1 VSFNAP
7 ARPPAPPVVGARPA
21 VLTVAGLGVAG
32 LLFGLALGLAGGE
45 PLTTLGTAALVGL
58 WIVVVVLT
66 ATGLAARE
74 RRAAAAETAY
84 RASLAAHLKAQKM
97 ESISRLASGLSH
109 DLNNYLGVITGQ
121 AEMVQ
126 RDLPANDPMLR
137 RMEIVLSTAWKS
149 SDLIRR
155 VLAFGRRQGAKSE
168 VIDLAGVLAEL
179 PETARPLLAD
189 GVRLDLQVAPGLW
202 RIDGDPTQLR
212 QTLIHLLANAREA
225 LPLGGVVT
233 VAAKNRPGVGGVAGE
248 GGDRVLLAVSD
259 SGHGIPEAIRDL
271 VFDPFFTTQEELGKS
286 GLGLAAVYGFVRQ
299 SGGTIEVTSP
309 PGQGARF
316 EIFFPRS
323 QRSPLPTLGD
333 SVPGLICGNGERILL
348 VEDNRDL
355 RLSTR
360 ALLESLGY
368 RVTAASDGN
377 EALAFLAGSGEG
389 IDLIVT
395 DVVLP
400 GPSGVAI
407 AAAARE
413 RQPDLPVV
421 FLSGHTAGVLERH
434 GHPPGEDLFCP
445 KPFSAEALAGKVHAA
460 LAARGR
466 PRLSV

>member
-1 VSFNAP
+1 
-7 ARPPAPPVVGARPA
+7 
-21 VLTVAGLGVAG
+21 
-32 LLFGLALGLAGGE
+32 
-45 PLTTLGTAALVGL
+45 
-58 WIVVVVLT
+58 
-66 ATGLAARE
+66 
-74 RRAAAAETAY
+74 
-84 RASLAAHLKAQKM
+84 
-97 ESISRLASGLSH
+97 
-109 DLNNYLGVITGQ
+109 VITGQ

-137 RMEIVLSTAWKS
+137 RMEIVLSTSWKS

-189 GVRLDLQVAPGLW
+189 GVRLDLQVAPTLW

-225 LPLGGVVT
+225 LPLGGVVAV
-233 VAAKNRPGVGGVAGE
+233 VAENRPGVGGVAGG

-259 SGHGIPEAIRDL
+259 NGHGIPEAIRDL

-286 GLGLAAVYGFVRQ
+286 GLGLAAVFGFVRQ

-323 QRSPLPTLGD
+323 QRSPLPTLAD
-333 SVPGLICGNGERILL
+333 SVPGLTCGNGERILL

-377 EALAFLAGSGEG
+377 EALAFLAGSGLG
-389 IDLIVT
+389 IDLVVT

-400 GPSGVAI
+400 GPSGVAV

-413 RQPDLPVV
+413 QQPDLPVV

-460 LAARGR
+460 LSARGR
-466 PRLSV
+466 PRLAV

>member
-1 VSFNAP
+1 MSFPAP
-7 ARPPAPPVVGARPA
+7 LPPPAPPGRSPQPA
-21 VLTVAGLGVAG
+21 VLAVAGLGVAG
-32 LLFGLALGLAGGE
+32 LLLGLVVGPALERWGSAATLGLA
-45 PLTTLGTAALVGL
+45 VL
-58 WIVVVVLT
+58 WIVTVVLT
-66 ATGLAARE
+66 AAGLAARE
-74 RRAAAAETAY
+74 RRQAAAEEAH
-84 RASLAAHLKAQKM
+84 RASLAAHARAQKM
-97 ESISRLASGLSH
+97 EAIARLASGLSH

-126 RDLPANDPMLR
+126 RDLPAADPVVR
-137 RMEIVLSTAWKS
+137 RMEIILATAWRS

-168 VIDLAGVLAEL
+168 VIDLGGVLAEL
-179 PETARPLLAD
+179 PETARPLLDD
-189 GVRLDLQVAPGLW
+189 GVRLDLKVGPGLW

-212 QTLIHLLANAREA
+212 QALIHLLANAREA
-225 LPLGGVVT
+225 MPLGGVIT
-233 VAAKNRPGVGGVAGE
+233 IEAENRALPD
-248 GGDRVLLAVSD
+248 GDRVLLAVSD
-259 SGHGIPEAIRDL
+259 RGHGIPAALRDL

-299 SGGTIEVTSP
+299 SGGTIDLASP

-316 EIFFPRS
+316 EILFPRS
-323 QRSPLPTLGD
+323 QRSPLPTLGGT
-333 SVPGLICGNGERILL
+333 VPGLACGNGERILL

-368 RVTAASDGN
+368 RVTAAGDGN

-389 IDLIVT
+389 VDLVVT

-400 GPSGVAI
+400 GPSGVAV

-413 RQPDLPVV
+413 RQSDLPVV

-445 KPFSAEALAGKVHAA
+445 KPFSAEALAGKVHRA
-460 LAARGR
+460 LATRGR
-466 PRLSV
+466 PRLTV